1 MKIQILID
9 NKDSWILYYIDSL
22 VNKIL
27 NLGHNV
33 NLVYSNKKVN
43 KGDIL
48 FLLSCNRIFKQ
59 LDLNKHNIVVHESD
73 LPQGKGFS
81 PLTWQIL
88 EGKKT
93 IPISLFEATSKFD
106 SGEVYFKDSIELNGD
121 ELIDEIRNKQFIKT
135 EFLILK
141 FLKNINNLNVI
152 QNHSKETFYRKRNKS
167 DSALDIEKSI
177 KEQFNLLRVVDNKRY
192 PAYFINKGEKYTIK
206 IFKKNNYER

>member
-73 LPQGKGFS
+73 LPKGKGFS

-88 EGKKT
+88 EGKKS

-135 EFLILK
+135 EF
-141 FLKNINNLNVI
+141 
-152 QNHSKETFYRKRNKS
+152 
-167 DSALDIEKSI
+167 
-177 KEQFNLLRVVDNKRY
+177 
-192 PAYFINKGEKYTIK
+192 
-206 IFKKNNYER
+206 

>member
-73 LPQGKGFS
+73 LPKGKGFS

-88 EGKKT
+88 EGKKS
-93 IPISLFEATSKFD
+93 IPISLFEAT
-106 SGEVYFKDSIELNGD
+106 
-121 ELIDEIRNKQFIKT
+121 
-135 EFLILK
+135 
-141 FLKNINNLNVI
+141 
-152 QNHSKETFYRKRNKS
+152 
-167 DSALDIEKSI
+167 
-177 KEQFNLLRVVDNKRY
+177 
-192 PAYFINKGEKYTIK
+192 
-206 IFKKNNYER
+206 

>member
-73 LPQGKGFS
+73 LPKGKGFS
-81 PLTWQIL
+81 INVANFRMS
-88 EGKKT
+88 

-177 KEQFNLLRVVDNKRY
+177 KR
-192 PAYFINKGEKYTIK
+192 TI
-206 IFKKNNYER
+206 